1 MVVALV
7 TLGAGFTSCSDDD
20 DEFKPTVG
28 EVVLPSEGDGSITA
42 STAAFTFNTTGVT
55 DLAYKAVKA
64 NEVTRAAA
72 TPDAEQIFNE
82 ATKTFPMQDGE
93 NTIVVDSLVGATDY
107 VIYFA
112 MKTVNNTYL
121 LEEHNVTTADYGE
134 QVVSLSG
141 VSTTTA
147 KLTLTT
153 NGVLEVAHKVVKVA
167 EAGETAPDANIVFA
181 EAEKV
186 LPVVDGENV
195 LDVEGLEGATDYVVY
210 VAMKLAN
217 ETFVLEEC
225 SFTTS
230 EYGDQILTM
239 ISTSPFSVKFHVN
252 MPDTADWVLLLGD
265 RETYEQMKM
274 YFGQSDAGFL
284 ESVGCINYKGSQ
296 TIEIKDGDFWYT
308 EVDWDG
314 TVLGDMTYTIK
325 PGSAYVMLISAAY
338 WGEVPNVW
346 PETWRW
352 MPYYEVAGGG
362 GGWDDWLDDDMGVMN
377 TRGAMNLGEYTE
389 VCTDEGVTF
398 THEYAKQCFW
408 TNPAA
413 LPAEGEGVEV
423 TLRKLTER
431 TAYFEMVPSEN
442 CLSYHVLPLADE
454 DYAMLEGFVGAE
466 GMQAYVLNY
475 GEPMAGGNEFVMS
488 GLTVGANYHMMVT
501 GLFEENGAVQ
511 SFHHSTF
518 SPQESTLPLPVIEVT
533 SVEEKNTHDKV
544 YFNIKCST
552 KDASAGKYIA
562 NYVKDWIPEL
572 NSGYSYNDMVEMYGQ
587 ILTEEELDQVNSDE
601 GYELFY
607 TTYEDVATRL
617 AVIAYNE
624 DEKAGEAVWADSKAA
639 GLPAKTKVES
649 SLYADLEGNW
659 VLNYWDTQSCLSSEN
674 SDKSKKYRQFQTTIT
689 TNPDFGPASFAAWQG
704 DASYDFVLG
713 ALGGNEARVKSL
725 FDEYKAVAAYHKEK
739 YASQNQ
745 IVSVNFPCGYYVKA
759 DKQNVYTPWDLFT
772 SEYYSAYDN
781 FELFYDFGPKVFFEV
796 KKGDSLVLKSDMNA
810 LPPMESFDGAYYMVG
825 IGKNGTTNQYLLAC
839 EFPVTI
845 SEDKN
850 TLTVHPVEYEGVLYY
865 PGTVQYNYGY
875 AYPQNV
881 TYKELVY
888 TRGTLEDAQSPV
900 AAKRFS
906 VADAIKASRAV
917 YNATEGVAIDFTA
930 PAKRNAK
937 LQARPKLNRV
947 EGKLFDVKANFEKNR
962 K

>member
-28 EVVLPSEGDGSITA
+28 DVVLPSEGDGSITA

-167 EAGETAPDANIVFA
+167 EAGETAPDAAIVFA

-239 ISTSPFSVKFHVN
+239 ISTTPFSVKFHVN

-284 ESVGCINYKGSQ
+284 ESVGCINYRGSQ

-314 TVLGDMTYTIK
+314 SVLGDMTYTIK

-352 MPYYEVAGGG
+352 MPYYEVTGGG

-408 TNPAA
+408 TNPAD

-423 TLRKLTER
+423 TLKKLTER

-442 CLSYHVLPLADE
+442 CLSYHVLPLSDE
-454 DYAMLEGFVGAE
+454 DYSMLTSFIGEA

-475 GEPMAGGNEFVMS
+475 GEPLAGGNEYVMS

-552 KDASAGKYIA
+552 KDATAGKYIA

-659 VLNYWDTQSCLSSEN
+659 VLNYWDTQSYLSSEN

-713 ALGGNEARVKSL
+713 ALGGNEARVKNL

-796 KKGDSLVLKSDMNA
+796 KDANTIVLKSDMNA

-825 IGKNGTTNQYLLAC
+825 IGKNGTTNQYLLSC
-839 EFPVTI
+839 EFPVTV

>member
-167 EAGETAPDANIVFA
+167 EAGETAPDAAIVFA

-239 ISTSPFSVKFHVN
+239 ISTTPFSVKFHVN

-284 ESVGCINYKGSQ
+284 ESVGCINYRGSQ

-314 TVLGDMTYTIK
+314 SVLGDMTYTIK

-362 GGWDDWLDDDMGVMN
+362 GGWDDWVDDDMGVMN

-442 CLSYHVLPLADE
+442 CLSYHVLPLSDE
-454 DYAMLEGFVGAE
+454 DYSMLTSFIGEA

-475 GEPMAGGNEFVMS
+475 GEPLAGGNEYVMS

-552 KDASAGKYIA
+552 KDATAGKYIA

-617 AVIAYNE
+617 AVVAYNA

-639 GLPAKTKVES
+639 GLPAKDKVES

-659 VLNYWDTQSCLSSEN
+659 VLNYWDTQSYLSSEN

-796 KKGDSLVLKSDMNA
+796 KRGDSLVLKSDMNA

-825 IGKNGTTNQYLLAC
+825 IGKNGTTNQYLLSC
-839 EFPVTI
+839 EFPVTV

>member
-167 EAGETAPDANIVFA
+167 EAGETAPDAAIVFA

-239 ISTSPFSVKFHVN
+239 ISTTPFSVKFHVN

-284 ESVGCINYKGSQ
+284 ESVGCINYRGSQ

-314 TVLGDMTYTIK
+314 SVLGDMTYTIK

-362 GGWDDWLDDDMGVMN
+362 GGWDDWVDDDMGVMN

-442 CLSYHVLPLADE
+442 CLSYHVLPLSDE
-454 DYAMLEGFVGAE
+454 DYSMLTSVIGEA

-475 GEPMAGGNEFVMS
+475 GEPLAGGNEYVMS

-552 KDASAGKYIA
+552 KDATAGKYIA

-659 VLNYWDTQSCLSSEN
+659 VLNYWDTQSYLSSEN

-713 ALGGNEARVKSL
+713 ALGGNEARVKNL

-796 KKGDSLVLKSDMNA
+796 KDANTIVLKSDMNA

-825 IGKNGTTNQYLLAC
+825 IGKNGTTNQYLLSC
-839 EFPVTI
+839 EFPVTV

>member
-167 EAGETAPDANIVFA
+167 EAGETAPDAAIVFA

-239 ISTSPFSVKFHVN
+239 ISTTPFSVKFHVN

-284 ESVGCINYKGSQ
+284 ESVGCINYRGSQ

-314 TVLGDMTYTIK
+314 EVLGDMTYTIK

-362 GGWDDWLDDDMGVMN
+362 GGWDDWVDDDMGVMN

-442 CLSYHVLPLADE
+442 CLSYHVLPLSDE
-454 DYAMLEGFVGAE
+454 DYSMLTSFIGEA

-475 GEPMAGGNEFVMS
+475 GEPLAGGNEYVMS

-552 KDASAGKYIA
+552 KDATAGKYIA

-617 AVIAYNE
+617 AVVAYNA

-639 GLPAKTKVES
+639 GLPAKDKVES

-659 VLNYWDTQSCLSSEN
+659 VLNYWDTQSYLSSEN

-796 KKGDSLVLKSDMNA
+796 KRGDSLVLKSDMNA

-825 IGKNGTTNQYLLAC
+825 IGKNGTTNQYLLSC
-839 EFPVTI
+839 EFPVTV

>member
-167 EAGETAPDANIVFA
+167 EAGETAPDAAIVFA

-239 ISTSPFSVKFHVN
+239 ISTTPFSVKFHVN

-284 ESVGCINYKGSQ
+284 ESVGCINYRGSQ

-314 TVLGDMTYTIK
+314 SVLGDMTYTIK

-362 GGWDDWLDDDMGVMN
+362 GGWDDWVDDDMGVMN

-442 CLSYHVLPLADE
+442 CLSYHVLPLSDE
-454 DYAMLEGFVGAE
+454 DYSMLTSFIGEA

-475 GEPMAGGNEFVMS
+475 GEPLAGGNEYVMS

-552 KDASAGKYIA
+552 KDATAGKYIA

-617 AVIAYNE
+617 AVVAYNE

-659 VLNYWDTQSCLSSEN
+659 VLNYWDTQSYLSSEN

-796 KKGDSLVLKSDMNA
+796 KRGDSLVLKSDMNA

-825 IGKNGTTNQYLLAC
+825 IGKNGTTNQYLLSC

>member
-1 MVVALV
+1 MYNFATVLDAETVFGRRLFVGLQSVSQFLTITKPTINKQSKFVRLLTHKTNSTPFPAIVAQLSVEAQTNFKIMKKFWSFMVVALV
-7 TLGAGFTSCSDDD
+7 ALSAGFTSCSDDD
-20 DEFKPTVG
+20 DAPAGPSTSVTV
-28 EVVLPSEGDGSITA
+28 PSEADGSVTA
-42 STAAFTFNTTGVT
+42 TTAKFTFTTSGVT
-55 DLAYKAVKA
+55 ELAYKAVKVEA
-64 NEVTRAAA
+64 EDRAA
-72 TPDAEQIFNE
+72 DAPE
-82 ATKTFPMQDGE
+82 AE
-93 NTIVVDSLVGATDY
+93 
-107 VIYFA
+107 VI
-112 MKTVNNTYL
+112 
-121 LEEHNVTTADYGE
+121 
-134 QVVSLSG
+134 
-141 VSTTTA
+141 
-147 KLTLTT
+147 
-153 NGVLEVAHKVVKVA
+153 
-167 EAGETAPDANIVFA
+167 FA
-181 EAEKV
+181 EAEKTF
-186 LPVVDGENV
+186 PMVDGENV
-195 LDVEGLEGATDYVVY
+195 IEVDGLEGATDYVVY
-210 VAMKLAN
+210 FAMKTVQ
-217 ETFVLEEC
+217 ETFRLE
-225 SFTTS
+225 SYNVTTAG
-230 EYGDQILTM
+230 YGDQLLTM

-352 MPYYEVAGGG
+352 MPYYEVTGGG

-442 CLSYHVLPLADE
+442 CLSYHVLPLSDE
-454 DYAMLEGFVGAE
+454 DYSMLTSFIGEA

-475 GEPMAGGNEFVMS
+475 GEPLAGGNEYVMT

-511 SFHHSTF
+511 TFYHEKF
-518 SPQESTLPLPVIEVT
+518 SPQESTLPLCELVVT
-533 SVEEKNTHDKV
+533 GVDEKNTHDKV
-544 YFNIKCST
+544 YFNVKCTT
-552 KDASAGKYIA
+552 KDADAVKYIA
-562 NYVKDWIPEL
+562 NYVKDWIPEI
-572 NSGYSYNDMVEMYGQ
+572 NSGYSYEDMVEMYGQ
-587 ILTEEELDQVNSDE
+587 SMTEDELKQVNSDE
-601 GYELFY
+601 GYEFFY

-617 AVIAYNE
+617 AVIAYNT
-624 DEKAGEAVWADSKAA
+624 DEKASQAFWADSKAA
-639 GLPAKTKVES
+639 ALPAKEKVES
-649 SLYADLEGNW
+649 TLYAELEGNW
-659 VLNYWDTQSCLSSEN
+659 VLNYWDTQSYLSGEN
-674 SDKSKKYRQFQTTIT
+674 SDKSKKYRQFNTVIT
-689 TNPDFGPASFAAWQG
+689 TNPDFGPATYEDWKG
-704 DASYDFVLG
+704 EESYEFVLG
-713 ALGGNEARVKSL
+713 ALGNNEARVKNL
-725 FDEYKAVAAYHKEK
+725 FEEYKAVAAYHQDK
-739 YASQNQ
+739 YAGQNQ
-745 IVSVNFPCGYYVKA
+745 LVGVNWPCGYYTKA
-759 DKQNVYTPWDLFT
+759 SAQNVYTPWDLFT
-772 SEYYSAYDN
+772 SEYYSAYDSY
-781 FELFYDFGPKVFFEV
+781 ELFYDFGPKVFFEV
-796 KKGDSLVLKSDMNA
+796 KDANTIVLKSDMNA
-810 LPPMESFDGAYYMVG
+810 LPPLENFDGAYYMVG
-825 IGKNGTTNQYLLAC
+825 IGKNGTANQYLLAC

-850 TLTVHPVEYEGVLYY
+850 TLTVHPVEFEGILYY

-881 TYKELVY
+881 TPKELVY
-888 TRGTLEDAQSPV
+888 TRGTLEDAENPV

-917 YNATEGVAIDFTA
+917 YGAGEAVAVDFVA
-930 PAKRNAK
+930 PAKRTAK
-937 LQARPKLNRV
+937 IQALPKLNRV
-947 EGKLFDVKANFEKNR
+947 EGKVFDVKANFEKNH

>member
-284 ESVGCINYKGSQ
+284 ESVGCVNYRGSQ

-352 MPYYEVAGGG
+352 MPYYEVTGGG
-362 GGWDDWLDDDMGVMN
+362 GGWDDWVDDDMGVMN

-442 CLSYHVLPLADE
+442 CLSYHVLPLSDE
-454 DYAMLEGFVGAE
+454 DYSMLTSFIGEA

-511 SFHHSTF
+511 TFYHETF

-659 VLNYWDTQSCLSSEN
+659 VLNYWDTQSYLSSEN

-839 EFPVTI
+839 EFPVTV

>member
-167 EAGETAPDANIVFA
+167 EAGETAPDAAIVFA

-284 ESVGCINYKGSQ
+284 ESVGCVHYQGSQ
-296 TIEIKDGDFWYT
+296 TIEIKDGDYWYT
-308 EVDWDG
+308 EEDWDG

-338 WGEVPNVW
+338 HGKVPNVW
-346 PETWRW
+346 PETERW

-362 GGWDDWLDDDMGVMN
+362 GGWDDWVDDDMGVMN

-442 CLSYHVLPLADE
+442 CLSYHVLPLSDE
-454 DYAMLEGFVGAE
+454 DYSMLTSFIGEA

-475 GEPMAGGNEFVMS
+475 GEPLAGGNEYVMS

-552 KDASAGKYIA
+552 KDATAGKYIA

-617 AVIAYNE
+617 AVVAYNE

-659 VLNYWDTQSCLSSEN
+659 VLNYWDTQSYLSSEN

-796 KKGDSLVLKSDMNA
+796 KDANTIVLKSDMNA

-825 IGKNGTTNQYLLAC
+825 IGKNGTTNQYLLSC
-839 EFPVTI
+839 EFPVTV

>member
-64 NEVTRAAA
+64 NELTRAAA

-167 EAGETAPDANIVFA
+167 EAGETAPDAAIVFA

-239 ISTSPFSVKFHVN
+239 ISTTPFSVKFHVN

-284 ESVGCINYKGSQ
+284 ESVGCVHYTGPQ

-314 TVLGDMTYTIK
+314 TEIGDMTYTIK

-338 WGEVPNVW
+338 WGKVPNVW
-346 PETWRW
+346 PETERW
-352 MPYYEVAGGG
+352 MPYYKVTGG
-362 GGWDDWLDDDMGVMN
+362 GGWDDWLDDDMGVMSA
-377 TRGAMNLGEYTE
+377 RGAMNLGEYTE

-533 SVEEKNTHDKV
+533 SVDEKNTHDKV

-552 KDASAGKYIA
+552 KDATAVKYIA

-587 ILTEEELDQVNSDE
+587 MLTEEELDQVNSDE

-617 AVIAYNE
+617 AVIAYND
-624 DEKAGEAVWADSKAA
+624 DEKACEATWADSKAA
-639 GLPAKTKVES
+639 GLPAKDKVES
-649 SLYADLEGNW
+649 SLYADLEGEW
-659 VLNYWDTQSCLSSEN
+659 VLNYWDTQSYLSSEN

-689 TNPDFGPASFAAWQG
+689 TNPDFGPASFAEWKG
-704 DASYDFVLG
+704 DASYEIVLG

-759 DKQNVYTPWDLFT
+759 DKQNVFTPWDLFT

-796 KKGDSLVLKSDMNA
+796 KDANTIVLKSDMNA
-810 LPPMESFDGAYYMVG
+810 LPPLESFDGAYYMVG

-850 TLTVHPVEYEGVLYY
+850 TLTVHPVEVDGILYY
-865 PGTVQYNYGY
+865 PGTIQYNYGY

>member
-167 EAGETAPDANIVFA
+167 EAGETAPDAAIVFA

-239 ISTSPFSVKFHVN
+239 ISTTPFSVKFHVN

-314 TVLGDMTYTIK
+314 SVLGDMTYTIK

-362 GGWDDWLDDDMGVMN
+362 GGWDDWVDDDMGVMN

-442 CLSYHVLPLADE
+442 CLSYHVLPLSDE
-454 DYAMLEGFVGAE
+454 DYSMLTSFIGEA

-475 GEPMAGGNEFVMS
+475 GEPLAGGNEYVMS

-552 KDASAGKYIA
+552 KDATAGKYIA

-617 AVIAYNE
+617 AVVAYNE

-659 VLNYWDTQSCLSSEN
+659 VLNYWDTQSYLSSEN

-796 KKGDSLVLKSDMNA
+796 KRGDSLVLKSDMNA

-825 IGKNGTTNQYLLAC
+825 IGKNGTTNQYLLSC

>member
-1 MVVALV
+1 MYNFATVLDAETVFGRRLFVGLQSVSQFLTITKPTINKQSKFVRLLTHKTNSTPFPAIVAQLSVEAQTNFKIMKKFWSFMVVALV
-7 TLGAGFTSCSDDD
+7 ALSAGFTSCSDDD
-20 DEFKPTVG
+20 DAPAGPSTSVTV
-28 EVVLPSEGDGSITA
+28 PSEADGSVTA
-42 STAAFTFNTTGVT
+42 TTAKFTFTTSGVT
-55 DLAYKAVKA
+55 ELAYKAVKVEA
-64 NEVTRAAA
+64 EDRAA
-72 TPDAEQIFNE
+72 DAPE
-82 ATKTFPMQDGE
+82 AE
-93 NTIVVDSLVGATDY
+93 
-107 VIYFA
+107 VI
-112 MKTVNNTYL
+112 
-121 LEEHNVTTADYGE
+121 
-134 QVVSLSG
+134 
-141 VSTTTA
+141 
-147 KLTLTT
+147 
-153 NGVLEVAHKVVKVA
+153 
-167 EAGETAPDANIVFA
+167 FA
-181 EAEKV
+181 EAEKTF
-186 LPVVDGENV
+186 PMVDGENV
-195 LDVEGLEGATDYVVY
+195 IEVDGLEGATDYVVY
-210 VAMKLAN
+210 FAMKTVQ
-217 ETFVLEEC
+217 ETFRLE
-225 SFTTS
+225 SYNVTTAG
-230 EYGDQILTM
+230 YGDQLLTM

-352 MPYYEVAGGG
+352 MPYYEVTGGG

-408 TNPAA
+408 TNPAD

-423 TLRKLTER
+423 TLKKLTER

-442 CLSYHVLPLADE
+442 CLSYHVLPLSDE
-454 DYAMLEGFVGAE
+454 DYSMLTSFIGEA

-475 GEPMAGGNEFVMS
+475 GEPLAGGNEYVMT

-511 SFHHSTF
+511 TFYHETF
-518 SPQESTLPLPVIEVT
+518 SPQESTLPLCELVVT
-533 SVEEKNTHDKV
+533 GVDEKNTHDKV
-544 YFNIKCST
+544 YFNVKCTT
-552 KDASAGKYIA
+552 KDADAVKYIA
-562 NYVKDWIPEL
+562 NYVKDWIPEI
-572 NSGYSYNDMVEMYGQ
+572 NSGYSYEDMVEMYGQ
-587 ILTEEELDQVNSDE
+587 SMTEDELKQVNSDE
-601 GYELFY
+601 GYEFFY

-617 AVIAYNE
+617 AVIAYNT
-624 DEKAGEAVWADSKAA
+624 DEKASQAFWADSKAA
-639 GLPAKTKVES
+639 ALPAKEKVES
-649 SLYADLEGNW
+649 TLYAELEGNW
-659 VLNYWDTQSCLSSEN
+659 VLNYWDTQSYLSGEN
-674 SDKSKKYRQFQTTIT
+674 SDKSKKYRQFNTVIT
-689 TNPDFGPASFAAWQG
+689 TNPDFGPATYEDWKG
-704 DASYDFVLG
+704 EESYEFVLG
-713 ALGGNEARVKSL
+713 ALGNNEARVKNL
-725 FDEYKAVAAYHKEK
+725 FEEYKAVAAYHQDK
-739 YASQNQ
+739 YAGQNQ
-745 IVSVNFPCGYYVKA
+745 LVGVNWPCGYYTKA
-759 DKQNVYTPWDLFT
+759 SAQNVYTPWDLFT
-772 SEYYSAYDN
+772 SEYYSAYDSY
-781 FELFYDFGPKVFFEV
+781 ELFYDFGPKVFFEV
-796 KKGDSLVLKSDMNA
+796 KDANTIVLKSDMNA
-810 LPPMESFDGAYYMVG
+810 LPPLENFDGAYYMVG
-825 IGKNGTTNQYLLAC
+825 IGKNGTANQYLLAC

-850 TLTVHPVEYEGVLYY
+850 TLTVHPVEFEGILYY

-881 TYKELVY
+881 TPKELVY
-888 TRGTLEDAQSPV
+888 TRGTLEDAENPV

-917 YNATEGVAIDFTA
+917 YGAGEAVAVDFVA
-930 PAKRNAK
+930 PAKRTAK
-937 LQARPKLNRV
+937 IQALPKLNRV
-947 EGKLFDVKANFEKNR
+947 EGKVFDVKANFEKNH

>member
-64 NEVTRAAA
+64 NELTRAAA

-167 EAGETAPDANIVFA
+167 EAGETAPDAAIVFA

-239 ISTSPFSVKFHVN
+239 ISTTPFSVKFHVN
-252 MPDTADWVLLLGD
+252 MPADRDWLLLLGE

-274 YFGQSDAGFL
+274 FFGQNDAGFL
-284 ESVGCINYKGSQ
+284 ESVGSVHYTGPQ

-308 EVDWDG
+308 ETDWDG
-314 TVLGDMTYTIK
+314 TEIGDMTYVVK
-325 PGSAYVMLISAAY
+325 PGTAYVMLISAAY
-338 WGEVPNVW
+338 HGQVPNVW

-352 MPYYEVAGGG
+352 IPYYEFTHGG
-362 GGWDDWLDDDMGVMN
+362 DDDYVDDDMGVLS
-377 TRGAMNLGEYTE
+377 TRGVMNLGEYTE
-389 VCTDEGVTF
+389 ECKDANVKF

-533 SVEEKNTHDKV
+533 SVDEKNTHDKV

-552 KDASAGKYIA
+552 KDATAVKYIA

-587 ILTEEELDQVNSDE
+587 MLTEDELAQVNSDE

-617 AVIAYNE
+617 AVIAYND
-624 DEKAGEAVWADSKAA
+624 DEKACEAAWADSKAA
-639 GLPAKTKVES
+639 GLPAKDKVES
-649 SLYADLEGNW
+649 SLYADLEGEW
-659 VLNYWDTQSCLSSEN
+659 VLNYWDTQSYLSSEN

-689 TNPDFGPASFAAWQG
+689 TNPDFGPASFAEWKG
-704 DASYDFVLG
+704 DASYEIVLG
-713 ALGGNEARVKSL
+713 ALGGNEARVKNL

-759 DKQNVYTPWDLFT
+759 DKQNVFTPWDLFT

-796 KKGDSLVLKSDMNA
+796 KDASTVVLKSDMNA
-810 LPPMESFDGAYYMVG
+810 FPPMENFDGAYYMVG

-839 EFPVTI
+839 EFPVTL

-850 TLTVHPVEYEGVLYY
+850 TLTVHPVEVDGILYY
-865 PGTVQYNYGY
+865 PGTIQYNYGY

>member
-167 EAGETAPDANIVFA
+167 EAGETAPDAAIVFA
-181 EAEKV
+181 EAEKI

-239 ISTSPFSVKFHVN
+239 ISTTPFSVKFHVN

-284 ESVGCINYKGSQ
+284 ESVGCINYRGSQ

-314 TVLGDMTYTIK
+314 SVLGDMTYTIK

-362 GGWDDWLDDDMGVMN
+362 GGWDDWVDDDMGVMN

-442 CLSYHVLPLADE
+442 CLSYHVLPLSDE
-454 DYAMLEGFVGAE
+454 DYSMLTSFIGEA

-475 GEPMAGGNEFVMS
+475 GEPLAGGNEYVMS

-552 KDASAGKYIA
+552 KDATAGKYIA

-617 AVIAYNE
+617 AVVAYNA

-639 GLPAKTKVES
+639 GLPAKDKVES

-659 VLNYWDTQSCLSSEN
+659 VLNYWDTQSYLSSEN

-796 KKGDSLVLKSDMNA
+796 KRGDSLVLKSDMNA

-825 IGKNGTTNQYLLAC
+825 IGKNGTTNQYLLSC
-839 EFPVTI
+839 EFPVTV

>member
-167 EAGETAPDANIVFA
+167 EAGETAPDAAIVFA

-239 ISTSPFSVKFHVN
+239 ISTTPFSVKFHVN

-284 ESVGCINYKGSQ
+284 ESVGCINYRGSQ

-314 TVLGDMTYTIK
+314 SVLGDMTYTIK

-362 GGWDDWLDDDMGVMN
+362 GGWDDWVDDDMGVMN

-442 CLSYHVLPLADE
+442 CLSYHVLPLSDE
-454 DYAMLEGFVGAE
+454 DYSMLTSFIGEA

-475 GEPMAGGNEFVMS
+475 GEPLAGGNEYVMS

-552 KDASAGKYIA
+552 KDATAGKYIA

-659 VLNYWDTQSCLSSEN
+659 VLNYWDTQSYLSSEN

-713 ALGGNEARVKSL
+713 ALGGNEARVKNL

-796 KKGDSLVLKSDMNA
+796 KDANTIVLKSDMNA

-825 IGKNGTTNQYLLAC
+825 IGKNGTTNQYLLSC
-839 EFPVTI
+839 EFPVTV

>member
-346 PETWRW
+346 PETKRW
-352 MPYYEVAGGG
+352 MPYYEVTGGG
-362 GGWDDWLDDDMGVMN
+362 GSDDDWLDDDMGVLS
-377 TRGAMNLGEYTE
+377 TRAAMNLGQYTE
-389 VCTDEGVTF
+389 ECTDEGIRF

-617 AVIAYNE
+617 AVVAYNE

-659 VLNYWDTQSCLSSEN
+659 VLNYWDTQSYLSSEN

-839 EFPVTI
+839 EFPVTV

-900 AAKRFS
+900 AAKHFS